1 MARFTVVVVLPTPP
15 FWLETEITLVRAGF
29 GREIAL
35 MVLRREVDSKISLAR
50 GVLLKSAIDYPS

>member
-15 FWLETEITLVRAGF
+15 FWLETEIILVLAGF
-29 GREIAL
+29 GRVTAL

-50 GVLLKSAIDYPS
+50 GVLLKSAMIYLS